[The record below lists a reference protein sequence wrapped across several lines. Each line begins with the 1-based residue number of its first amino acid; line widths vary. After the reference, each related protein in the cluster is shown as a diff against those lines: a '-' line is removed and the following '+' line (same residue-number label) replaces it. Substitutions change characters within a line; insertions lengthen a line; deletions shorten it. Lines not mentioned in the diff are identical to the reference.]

1 MLYLIGVQQNNG
13 VFIRSAIVQTV
24 DPKSTYLSVRTFND
38 IPDPTYILKDEN
50 ANNEKKIGFLPDF
63 HVYQP

>member
-1 MLYLIGVQQNNG
+1 MLYLIGVQHNNR
-13 VFIRSAIVQTV
+13 VLIMSAIVQTV
-24 DPKSTYLSVRTFND
+24 DPKSTYLSVRTFDD